1 MIGSVLYLNRIIM
14 ALVLAAIVAGCVIYL
29 DWTWLPK
36 YWPLLVEGLWRTIW
50 LLLLSSAIGFILA
63 LGLGWAQAYGPTFLA
78 SPARVFCTVIR
89 GTPLLVQ
96 LWFIYYGFGTLL
108 SQMPEI
114 RQSDLWPIL
123 RQAWPYALL
132 ALTLSFA
139 GYEGE
144 VMRGAFASVPKG
156 QTEAARSM
164 GMPGF
169 TLFRRIHLPLAIQ
182 GVLPTLAGE
191 TILQLKATPLVATVT
206 MVELYAVASRVR
218 QETLIVY
225 EPLLLLAVIYLG
237 LAGVIVT
244 LFAWLERRSP
254 LRRT

>member
-114 RQSDLWPIL
+114 RQSDLWPVL

-169 TLFRRIHLPLAIQ
+169 TLFRRIQLPLALQ

-206 MVELYAVASRVR
+206 LVELYAVASRVR

-244 LFAWLERRSP
+244 LFAWLERRSL